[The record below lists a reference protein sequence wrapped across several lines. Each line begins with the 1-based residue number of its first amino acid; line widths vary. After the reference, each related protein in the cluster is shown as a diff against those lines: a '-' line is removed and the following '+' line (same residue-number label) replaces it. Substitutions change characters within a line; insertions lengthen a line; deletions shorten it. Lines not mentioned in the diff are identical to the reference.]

1 MYRRSHNGTS
11 QYAIMAAA
19 IHDYILG
26 METAHEL
33 SIILFVSILSMCN
46 FGLLTIFKF
55 HYAIVLQ
62 SASLQKDGIC
72 SLIGTF
78 LAMAL
83 FVNTLIIK
91 NIPGAWWIDSAV
103 AWVCGVTAICTG
115 LNAIV
120 EAVCLQKLPIWS
132 LNWWYS
138 SRGDGMDELEEM
150 GELNEQQLGSE
161 EYYTVVRQ
169 GLKHPINRGVI

>member
-1 MYRRSHNGTS
+1 
-11 QYAIMAAA
+11 MAAA

-26 METAHEL
+26 METAQEL
-33 SIILFVSILSMCN
+33 SVILFVSILSMCI

-55 HYAIVLQ
+55 HYAILLK

-72 SLIGTF
+72 SMIGTF

-91 NIPGAWWIDSAV
+91 NVPGAWWIDSAV
-103 AWVCGVTAICTG
+103 AWICGVTAICTG

-120 EAVCLQKLPIWS
+120 VALCFQKLPIWS
-132 LNWWYS
+132 LQWWYS
-138 SRGDGMDELEEM
+138 SRGDGMDELEDMDESS
-150 GELNEQQLGSE
+150 EQPLNSE
-161 EYYTVVRQ
+161 EYYIVVRQ
-169 GLKHPINRGVI
+169 GTKHPINRGVI